1 MASGASHTALLV
13 AIAILLAIAIAALAL
28 IARPA
33 AVDERCRFR
42 LFRLGGAVN
51 AWIDDHG
58 HRSFPSIVNPAS
70 DEPWLPGRTGSAGL
84 VLWNYL
90 GGDIPSKP
98 RANETPEA
106 WAERLR
112 GSELSVCP
120 ASGLEY
126 WYEDQALGSTTPA
139 ELVAHAPPEIRYFR
153 CQLHHGLPPHHYQG
167 ADGAF
172 AAFGMVSAGGIQQ
185 VSRADLQKMRSDLAA
200 LEADTSSLGIK
211 DRQERIGQLRERIE
225 SLEQAMGTADQVEM
239 KRLSVEVRFL
249 PQGR

>member
-1 MASGASHTALLV
+1 MARGASHTALLV
-13 AIAILLAIAIAALAL
+13 AIAIGLAFAIAALAL

-42 LFRLGGAVN
+42 LFRLGGAIN
-51 AWIDDHG
+51 AWLDDHG
-58 HRSFPSIVNPAS
+58 HRSFPSIVNPQP

-90 GGDIPSKP
+90 GGDIPSQP
-98 RANETPEA
+98 RAKESSEA

-112 GSELSVCP
+112 GNELSVCP

-126 WYEDQALGSTTPA
+126 WYEDQALGSTTPT
-139 ELVAHAPPEIRYFR
+139 ELIAHAPPEIRYFR
-153 CQLHHGLPPHHYQG
+153 CQLHHGLAPHHYQG

-172 AAFGMVSAGGIQQ
+172 AVFGLVGADGIQQ
-185 VSRADLQKMRSDLAA
+185 VSRADLLKMRRDLAA
-200 LEADTSSLGIK
+200 LEAETKSTGIK

-225 SLEQAMGTADQVEM
+225 SLEQAMGSADQVEM
-239 KRLSVEVRFL
+239 KRLSAEVRFL

>member
-1 MASGASHTALLV
+1 MARGVSHSALLV
-13 AIAILLAIAIAALAL
+13 AIAILLAIAIAGLAL
-28 IARPA
+28 IARPG

-120 ASGLEY
+120 AS
-126 WYEDQALGSTTPA
+126 
-139 ELVAHAPPEIRYFR
+139 
-153 CQLHHGLPPHHYQG
+153 
-167 ADGAF
+167 
-172 AAFGMVSAGGIQQ
+172 
-185 VSRADLQKMRSDLAA
+185 
-200 LEADTSSLGIK
+200 
-211 DRQERIGQLRERIE
+211 
-225 SLEQAMGTADQVEM
+225 
-239 KRLSVEVRFL
+239 
-249 PQGR
+249 